1 MRTLFPLLAT
11 ALLLSACTTVS
22 PETRIRTKLV
32 EAGLD
37 RDVAACMAERL
48 VDRLSMNQLRKLSS
62 LSKLGNADLRTMTIE
77 EFLHKTRALGDP
89 EVLRV
94 VTKAGI
100 GCAIAT

>member
-1 MRTLFPLLAT
+1 MRPLFPLLAA

-22 PETRIRTKLV
+22 PEARIRTRLV
-32 EAGLD
+32 EVGLD

-48 VDRLSMNQLRKLSS
+48 VDKLSMNQLRKLSS

-77 EFLHKTRALGDP
+77 EFFHKTRALGDP
-89 EVLRV
+89 KILRV

-100 GCAIAT
+100 GCAIAA